1 MVPVMI
7 TMAAFAI
14 IGAAL
19 GLLVRPRAMGVLWP
33 VLLAIAVEGAVQW
46 AIGVMTHQPNREVLV
61 LRLPDLRR
69 RYHRHDRPRR
79 RRDDQHHG
87 RGRAGRAHR
96 PKKAEMMLTADGIQR
111 RVGKNGRY
119 VRAGA
124 WSRNAPSTPRPRA
137 GSTRSWGFRRAP
149 VALASRNAR
158 HFRANLVAPGAR
170 TPFPEKRCACE
181 IELAQF
187 LITDI

>member
-1 MVPVMI
+1 MVLVMI

-61 LRLPDLRR
+61 LRLRQIFG
-69 RYHRHDRPRR
+69 
-79 RRDDQHHG
+79 DDIIG
-87 RGRAGRAHR
+87 MIGPVAAATIGAVVAAMLGALTD

-119 VRAGA
+119 VRAEGMVEERA
-124 WSRNAPSTPRPRA
+124 IHAKAESRIDQIL
-137 GSTRSWGFRRAP
+137 G
-149 VALASRNAR
+149 L
-158 HFRANLVAPGAR
+158 
-170 TPFPEKRCACE
+170 
-181 IELAQF
+181 
-187 LITDI
+187 